1 MSKSKTKK
9 VLILDP
15 EYKAREV
22 LRRMLGNLPE
32 VQVQDCFDA
41 FSDALRHTKNAMPDV
56 VFIALEMIKDRKETE
71 WLRELSKYTRIIVTA
86 YYFDPLLK
94 HLEKYTAGY
103 LFKPVDIDE
112 LKSKMGV

>member
-1 MSKSKTKK
+1 
-9 VLILDP
+9 
-15 EYKAREV
+15 
-22 LRRMLGNLPE
+22 MLGNLPE

-41 FSDALRHTKNAMPDV
+41 PSDALKHTKNATPDI
-56 VFIALEMIKDRKETE
+56 VFIALELITDRKGTE

-86 YYFDPLLK
+86 YYFDPLPE
-94 HLEKYTAGY
+94 HLGKYIAGY